1 MNIQQQWSRFKVTY
15 HQFCLSFIRKVA
27 RKMGRDKQSTITV
40 EMLKKSLKSLNLSQC
55 GNKDVLIE
63 RLGWAEL
70 NSIELVIFEEQI
82 FT

>member
-1 MNIQQQWSRFKVTY
+1 
-15 HQFCLSFIRKVA
+15 
-27 RKMGRDKQSTITV
+27 MGRDKQSTITV